1 MKKYYLCFIGILCI
15 FFSCVENI
23 PVKKEM
29 PYSNPKI
36 LKIPQKGGSVDAIL
50 LRGNSWRPYKK
61 IAYHVGFFGERQTD
75 SIQPNANGDIENDWY
90 KLEHVGMDE
99 KKIRVTLKE
108 NKNKERLMLSF
119 TIIIDKD
126 DFKDF
131 FELRVY
137 QPGTETSSN
146 EM

>member
-1 MKKYYLCFIGILCI
+1 
-15 FFSCVENI
+15 
-23 PVKKEM
+23 
-29 PYSNPKI
+29 
-36 LKIPQKGGSVDAIL
+36 
-50 LRGNSWRPYKK
+50 
-61 IAYHVGFFGERQTD
+61 
-75 SIQPNANGDIENDWY
+75 
-90 KLEHVGMDE
+90 MDE

-108 NKNKERLMLSF
+108 NKNKERLMLYF

>member
-1 MKKYYLCFIGILCI
+1 M
-15 FFSCVENI
+15 
-23 PVKKEM
+23 
-29 PYSNPKI
+29 
-36 LKIPQKGGSVDAIL
+36 
-50 LRGNSWRPYKK
+50 LRGNSWRPYEK
-61 IAYHVGFFGERQTD
+61 IGYRVGFFGEKQTD
-75 SIQPNANGDIENDWY
+75 SILPNANGDIDNGWY

-108 NKNKERLMLSF
+108 NKNKERLRLYF

>member
-1 MKKYYLCFIGILCI
+1 MYLKNSRIVRC
-15 FFSCVENI
+15 
-23 PVKKEM
+23 
-29 PYSNPKI
+29 
-36 LKIPQKGGSVDAIL
+36 
-50 LRGNSWRPYKK
+50 LRAKRGYFNEVRREAVS
-61 IAYHVGFFGERQTD
+61 AERRTD
-75 SIQPNANGDIENDWY
+75 SIQPNANGDIDNDWY

-119 TIIIDKD
+119 TIIIDKN